1 MGASEGQIGEYA
13 TIISYFRSVAYK
25 TKECFDLTKEVAAAP
40 PFLIEQ
46 TEQLTLLEQYCRGF

>member
-13 TIISYFRSVAYK
+13 TIIPYLRSVAYQ
-25 TKECFDLTKEVAAAP
+25 TKGCSNLTTEVAAAS

-46 TEQLTLLEQYCRGF
+46 TEQFS